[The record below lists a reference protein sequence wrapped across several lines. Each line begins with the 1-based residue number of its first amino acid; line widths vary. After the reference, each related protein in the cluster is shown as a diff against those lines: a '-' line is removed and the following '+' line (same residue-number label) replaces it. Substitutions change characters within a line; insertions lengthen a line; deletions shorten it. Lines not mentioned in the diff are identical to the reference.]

1 MNKLKAS
8 IPNFRRASD
17 FKLHNPARAAKK
29 LFGQNRPRILI
40 AGIGNIFMGDDGFGC
55 EVARALLAR
64 GLPPAV
70 KVQDFGIRSFDLA
83 YALTEGYEAIIL
95 VDAVSQRASPG
106 TVFLIE
112 PEVGDFGAGVW
123 PADAHTMNTVA
134 VIQMA
139 ERLGGIK
146 GKLFLVGCEPRILDS
161 EDGEMEL
168 SNEVGRGVPRALE
181 MIGRLVNELL
191 EKEATNAGATP
202 V

>member
-1 MNKLKAS
+1 MKRLNPPT
-8 IPNFRRASD
+8 PNSRQATA
-17 FKLHNPARAAKK
+17 FKVRSSRSGVTESLV
-29 LFGQNRPRILI
+29 QSRPRILI

-55 EVARALLAR
+55 EVARALLKR
-64 GLPPAV
+64 GSPPAV

-112 PEVGDFGAGVW
+112 PEMGGLAAGMA
-123 PADAHTMNTVA
+123 PADAHTMNPVA

-146 GKLFLVGCEPRILDS
+146 GKLFLIGCEPRILES
-161 EDGEMEL
+161 EDGGMEL
-168 SNEVGRGVPRALE
+168 SDEVRRGVPRALE
-181 MIGRLVNELL
+181 MIERLVNKLL

>member
-1 MNKLKAS
+1 MKRLKPP
-8 IPNFRRASD
+8 IPDFRQASD
-17 FKLHNPARAAKK
+17 FKLHNPASAAKK
-29 LFGQNRPRILI
+29 IFGQNCPRILI

-112 PEVGDFGAGVW
+112 PEVGGFEAGVSS
-123 PADAHTMNTVA
+123 ADAHTMNPVA

-168 SNEVGRGVPRALE
+168 SDEVRRGVPRALE

-191 EKEATNAGATP
+191 EKEATNAGAMP